1 MFTVWP
7 ITGQKTIEIRQT
19 TVHWYR
25 VKFVVMLQVKIKFR
39 VKCFFSI
46 FFVSL
51 SPSYE
56 NYRLGNPQKA
66 KNVRL

>member
-7 ITGQKTIEIRQT
+7 ITGQKTVEIRRT
-19 TVHWYR
+19 TVHWCR
-25 VKFVVMLQVKIKFR
+25 VKFVVMLQVKVKFR
-39 VKCFFSI
+39 VKCF
-46 FFVSL
+46 SL
-51 SPSYE
+51 FPLSPSPSYE